1 MRYVYT
7 VDIVRNGWTLQSDS
21 LPHVLQPEV
30 TVSKSF
36 RWFTTR
42 YHYKARF
49 PQLDS
54 LPVPISDYLT
64 PDEQRLLFTPNEL
77 PADWTGTDL
86 YNMLDKLNTKYVKW
100 WNHCLFEKEMEA
112 YAALCDSTQRA
123 LLAHYHDTLLAL
135 ILNDLPN
142 ERKSFG
148 NVAQNFPEL
157 DFIGELDRNDNAL
170 SFTATFWAY
179 EHWNLDAQ
187 VLWRVVLPGDRMVE
201 HMVSADRMITP
212 QILSQFIPQDQET
225 TQLATIHKEGDHSFE
240 NEREILYKILF
251 ELRSNVNEMRHEM
264 STLKK
269 QIEDVQGSTPVTPV
283 TPLPSTQLAPA
294 GYKVQQ
300 PAFNGQ
306 EATFN
311 VQRSTF
317 NVSEDAEAEE
327 YVEPEPENLNVND
340 WSRQALEKALN
351 RNGGNRKRAAQELG
365 ISDRTL
371 YRRLKQYGL
380 DK

>member
-1 MRYVYT
+1 MKRHSIIIAATSLLLASCTAHFVATDTVKRKLDGSRQILTNANARVSFEGWCKDTLVSPQSFDFRSEKDTMRYVYT

-100 WNHCLFEKEMEA
+100 WDHCLFEKEMEA

-201 HMVSADRMITP
+201 HMVSADRMIIGDYVIEEHSDIFNWWAC
-212 QILSQFIPQDQET
+212 IL
-225 TQLATIHKEGDHSFE
+225 
-240 NEREILYKILF
+240 
-251 ELRSNVNEMRHEM
+251 
-264 STLKK
+264 TLL
-269 QIEDVQGSTPVTPV
+269 VLV
-283 TPLPSTQLAPA
+283 
-294 GYKVQQ
+294 
-300 PAFNGQ
+300 
-306 EATFN
+306 
-311 VQRSTF
+311 
-317 NVSEDAEAEE
+317 
-327 YVEPEPENLNVND
+327 
-340 WSRQALEKALN
+340 
-351 RNGGNRKRAAQELG
+351 GGNLLVRYKRQSNL
-365 ISDRTL
+365 
-371 YRRLKQYGL
+371 
-380 DK
+380 